1 VPFVRVSRDKRG
13 YETIY
18 LVHTSQRRGRP
29 PATRVLYAFRTP
41 PGIRVGREPFD
52 AEVRRTVEAQ
62 NPGVEFDWPRLS
74 NIPAPPPDVE
84 HWRERRRA
92 EKAAKQA
99 RREEEL
105 EEAADADQPEPEIDS
120 PDDSARPPVE
130 LEISGAREEDSVPA
144 DGLSATPADAPV
156 DAAPVVAS
164 QAAGAARQGK
174 RRRRRR
180 GGRRSLLPG
189 PPGAPVS
196 PAPAGDPALAQASAA
211 DLPPAQRDPGDDGE
225 DVA

>member
-1 VPFVRVSRDKRG
+1 MPFVRVSRDKRG

-41 PGIRVGREPFD
+41 PGVRVGREPFD

-120 PDDSARPPVE
+120 PEDSARPPAE
-130 LEISGAREEDSVPA
+130 LEIPGAREEESVRA
-144 DGLSATPADAPV
+144 DGLSSTPAEVPL
-156 DAAPVVAS
+156 DAAPAAAS
-164 QAAGAARQGK
+164 QTAGAARQGK

-180 GGRRSLLPG
+180 GGRRSLPPG
-189 PPGAPVS
+189 PPGTPVS
-196 PAPAGDPALAQASAA
+196 AAPAGDQAPAA
-211 DLPPAQRDPGDDGE
+211 DLSPAQRDPGDDGE

>member
-1 VPFVRVSRDKRG
+1 MPFVRVSRDKRG

-52 AEVRRTVEAQ
+52 AEVRRAVEAQ

-105 EEAADADQPEPEIDS
+105 EEAADADQPESEIDS
-120 PDDSARPPVE
+120 PEDSALPPVE
-130 LEISGAREEDSVPA
+130 LEISGAREEDAVPA
-144 DGLSATPADAPV
+144 DGLSATPTDAPA
-156 DAAPVVAS
+156 DAAPVAAS
-164 QAAGAARQGK
+164 QAAGVARQGK

-180 GGRRSLLPG
+180 GGRRSLPA
-189 PPGAPVS
+189 GAPVS
-196 PAPAGDPALAQASAA
+196 PAQAEDPAPAA
-211 DLPPAQRDPGDDGE
+211 DLPPAHGDPGDDGE

>member
-1 VPFVRVSRDKRG
+1 MPFVRVSRDKRG

-41 PGIRVGREPFD
+41 PGLRVGREPFD

-99 RREEEL
+99 RRAEEL
-105 EEAADADQPEPEIDS
+105 EEAADADQPEPEIDL
-120 PDDSARPPVE
+120 PDSGRPPVE
-130 LEISGAREEDSVPA
+130 LEISSAPDEDSVPA
-144 DGLSATPADAPV
+144 DSPSGAPADPPA
-156 DAAPVVAS
+156 DAAPVVAA

-180 GGRRSLLPG
+180 GGRRALL
-189 PPGAPVS
+189 PGAPVS

-211 DLPPAQRDPGDDGE
+211 DLSPADGDPGDDGE